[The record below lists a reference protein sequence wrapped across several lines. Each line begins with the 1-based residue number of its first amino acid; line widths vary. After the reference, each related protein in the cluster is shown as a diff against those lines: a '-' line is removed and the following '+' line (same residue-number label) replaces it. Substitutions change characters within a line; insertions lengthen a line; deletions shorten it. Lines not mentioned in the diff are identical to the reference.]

1 MILSSASHAKHFP
14 KQTRRALSIANKNV
28 SKGPARRGDESIMRT
43 KLSTSSEPTA
53 IPYFLWDDP
62 MTNADLKRRLET
74 ASEPERIRL
83 LAKIMRQARDTDVWR
98 FTTPT
103 EVAELW
109 DKLKPMLGR
118 RLAFWDFLLDQWQRQ
133 GLIDRKQA

>member
-1 MILSSASHAKHFP
+1 
-14 KQTRRALSIANKNV
+14 
-28 SKGPARRGDESIMRT
+28 
-43 KLSTSSEPTA
+43 
-53 IPYFLWDDP
+53 
-62 MTNADLKRRLET
+62 MTNADLKKRLET

-98 FTTPT
+98 YTTPA